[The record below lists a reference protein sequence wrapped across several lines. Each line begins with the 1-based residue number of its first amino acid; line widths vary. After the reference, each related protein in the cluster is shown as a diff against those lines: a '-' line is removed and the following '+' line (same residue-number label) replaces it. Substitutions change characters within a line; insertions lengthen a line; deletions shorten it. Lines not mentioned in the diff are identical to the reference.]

1 MNRMNGTRRE
11 FIAGA
16 AAFAAVG
23 ASFGEETGASGLKVR
38 FLGTGAADWKGID
51 ERGEYRRNASVLVEG
66 KVLIDYTSS
75 SSDML
80 PKDARPE
87 TIFYTH
93 SHGDH
98 YHPESML
105 KLGSVRRVYVSESW
119 VAAAKREI
127 AAAADGLG
135 VAAPEVSGLAFTQSV
150 TVDGVRFTSLPANH
164 FTGRPGEHC
173 SMYLVEKGA
182 SRLLY
187 ATDTSGIPVETAA
200 FIGIDTDNVKPRPI
214 TGLVMEATMGVSYA
228 DNFRIFTHSSVA
240 TVAQIARV
248 LESTGCYRPRH
259 GQKIWLT
266 HIARTLHG
274 THREIAATAP
284 APLAPAYDGQEV
296 VF

>member
-1 MNRMNGTRRE
+1 M
-11 FIAGA
+11 
-16 AAFAAVG
+16 
-23 ASFGEETGASGLKVR
+23 SS
-38 FLGTGAADWKGID
+38 GAADWAQAPRTGKI
-51 ERGEYRRNASVLVEG
+51 YRRWSSI
-66 KVLIDYTSS
+66 LIDNRFAIDFTKMAPE
-75 SSDML
+75 ML
-80 PKDARPE
+80 PEGCSPKA
-87 TIFYTH
+87 IVYTH
-93 SHGDH
+93 SHPDH
-98 YHPESML
+98 YDPKAAV
-105 KLGSVRRVYVSESW
+105 KLGVKHVFLHRSWLEDARRDFEKA
-119 VAAAKREI
+119 VAEVGGEMPVLHPVDVAKRFRLGPYEI
-127 AAAADGLG
+127 Q
-135 VAAPEVSGLAFTQSV
+135 P
-150 TVDGVRFTSLPANH
+150 LPANH
-164 FTGRPGEHC
+164 YTGRTYEQAL
-173 SMYLVEKGA
+173 MYKIAKSCTGGVA
-182 SRLLY
+182 RLLY

-240 TVAQIARV
+240 TVAQIAHV